1 MTMTSRLAACLS
13 LLTLAFLAGC
23 ASAPDAGTSLFV
35 LDDGPAPA
43 AGTPI
48 DNAPT
53 LAVGQVAVA
62 DYLNQGGIV
71 FQTAPYKVVIANNN
85 RWAAP
90 LAGQLTDTLY
100 NVISQR
106 LRNVNV
112 QRGKA
117 RGDSAYELITR
128 VEKFYGSED
137 GQAHIAGVWMLRND
151 QGALLR
157 RENFQRDVD
166 LDQDGYPA
174 LVDKL
179 SQGWLEVAAGM
190 APPLSASL
198 VR

>member
-1 MTMTSRLAACLS
+1 MTTRLAACLS
-13 LLTLAFLAGC
+13 LLTMAFLAGC
-23 ASAPDAGTSLFV
+23 ASAPEAGTSLFV

-43 AGTPI
+43 AGAPV

-100 NVISQR
+100 NVVSRR
-106 LRNVNV
+106 LREVNV

-117 RGDSAYELITR
+117 RGDSAYELVTR
-128 VEKFYGSED
+128 GEKFYGSED
-137 GQAHIAGVWMLRND
+137 GQAHIAGACTFID
-151 QGALLR
+151 ADGALIR
-157 RENFQRDVD
+157 QDNFKRDVD
-166 LDQDGYPA
+166 LAADGYPA

-179 SQGWLEVAAGM
+179 SQGWQEIAADM
-190 APPLSASL
+190 APPLAASL
-198 VR
+198 GR